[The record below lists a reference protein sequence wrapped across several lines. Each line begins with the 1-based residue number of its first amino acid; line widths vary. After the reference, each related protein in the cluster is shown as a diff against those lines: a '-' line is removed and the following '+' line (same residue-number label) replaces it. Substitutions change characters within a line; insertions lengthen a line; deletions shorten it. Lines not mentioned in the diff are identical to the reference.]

1 MPYHPCLIPSLS
13 DSSSSMWRGVRIL
26 HDDVLVVIV
35 ECSVVVWKVL
45 SRRWSG
51 EALLWEACNLLP
63 RIIPMVAKEATDM
76 SLEVGCRLQLPDGI
90 GVVGQVPLDL
100 HRESFPPHD
109 HCNAETSQRS
119 LVFARSVVDVVRRWQ
134 RVVDMTCQPLFVR
147 GQGRKIPLQA
157 VQFPGCA
164 GRRRGLGETRILG
177 CAHSILSCPGHA
189 IRLSLPERAT
199 QVRSLRRMGEKTG
212 KCAQRGSR
220 PPVAALPTMA
230 RT

>member
-1 MPYHPCLIPSLS
+1 MG
-13 DSSSSMWRGVRIL
+13 GVRPPSAR
-26 HDDVLVVIV
+26 
-35 ECSVVVWKVL
+35 C
-45 SRRWSG
+45 
-51 EALLWEACNLLP
+51 
-63 RIIPMVAKEATDM
+63 
-76 SLEVGCRLQLPDGI
+76 PDGRK
-90 GVVGQVPLDL
+90 GSDRYVPRGRLSVAAPRWNWRNRTGPAGFQ
-100 HRESFPPHD
+100 RESFPPHD
-109 HCNAETSQRS
+109 HCNAEASQRS
-119 LVFARSVVDVVRRWQ
+119 LVFDRSLVDVVRRWQ
-134 RVVDMTCQPLFVR
+134 RVIDMTCQPLFVR

-199 QVRSLRRMGEKTG
+199 QVRSVRRMGEKTG